1 MYMHNPIIY
10 LINVYGTNLHDSRDK
25 SWVLDIFLGLL
36 TDSRV
41 PPQKRSLDVA
51 DTRTQQFL
59 LLKKIIVSIVSSG
72 ENAHNFL
79 LFFFTLCKVN
89 YIICP

>member
-1 MYMHNPIIY
+1 MLDHFAGFVMSY
-10 LINVYGTNLHDSRDK
+10 LHDSRDE

-41 PPQKRSLDVA
+41 PPQKGSLDIA

-59 LLKKIIVSIVSSG
+59 LLKHK
-72 ENAHNFL
+72 
-79 LFFFTLCKVN
+79 
-89 YIICP
+89 P